1 MHTVYLYYLQV
12 YVNTQTLSGW
22 QRITG
27 LNHRAAQRL
36 PLTQH
41 VVQHPQRSHLGD
53 CCVRCAVQ
61 P

>member
-36 PLTQH
+36 PLHNMLTNTPKGH
-41 VVQHPQRSHLGD
+41 TWN